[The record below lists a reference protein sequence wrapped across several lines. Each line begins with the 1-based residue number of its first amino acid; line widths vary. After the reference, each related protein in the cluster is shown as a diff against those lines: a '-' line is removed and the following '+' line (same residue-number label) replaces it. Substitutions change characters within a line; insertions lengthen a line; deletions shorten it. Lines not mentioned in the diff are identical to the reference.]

1 MNKAILN
8 DALALSVNERVE
20 LVDRLLESLDASNE
34 EINKIWSTEAESRVK
49 AYDEG
54 KIAAQT
60 VSEVLKKYK

>member
-20 LVDRLLESLDASNE
+20 LVDRLLESLDAPNE
-34 EINKIWSTEAESRVK
+34 EINKIWSTEAESRFK

-54 KIAAQT
+54 KVTAQP

>member
-20 LVDRLLESLDASNE
+20 LVDRLLESLDAPNE

-54 KIAAQT
+54 KIAAQPA
-60 VSEVLKKYK
+60 SEVLKKYK